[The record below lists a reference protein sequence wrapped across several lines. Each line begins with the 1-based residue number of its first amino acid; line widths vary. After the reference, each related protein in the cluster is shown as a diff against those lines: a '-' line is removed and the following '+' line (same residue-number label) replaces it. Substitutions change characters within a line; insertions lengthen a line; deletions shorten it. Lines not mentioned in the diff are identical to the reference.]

1 MNGNHWHSSAPLRP
15 LHWTCPAKASDCLN
29 TNMRKRIAIE
39 HLRVGMYLE
48 EFVGSWLDH
57 PFWRARFRV
66 EDSTQLQ
73 RLRASGI
80 REVWIDTARGTDV
93 AAANAAPPAPP
104 SPPSAQPDTGI
115 TPRPITHAEE
125 MRRAG
130 RLISKAEVAVKAMF
144 SDARMGRTI
153 EARDALPLVEAISG
167 SVDRHPSAL
176 ISLARLKTKDRY
188 TFLHSVAVCALMVSL
203 GRQLGLSDDEVRDAG
218 LAGLLHDIG
227 KVAIPPEVLNK
238 PGALTADEFRTVIVH
253 PQAGHDILVGD
264 TGMRD
269 IALDVCLHHHERMD
283 GTGYPHK
290 LAGEG
295 ISLFARMGAIC
306 DVYDAVTSDRPYK
319 KAWEAAYAIQ
329 RMVEWRGNHFDPMVF
344 NAFVKSVG
352 IYPVGSLVR
361 LRSGRLAV
369 VMQHTPGALL
379 TPTVKVFFSISSGTR
394 IAPELIDL
402 AHTGD
407 QIVSREEPTD
417 WGLTDLN
424 ELWIHGD

>member
-1 MNGNHWHSSAPLRP
+1 
-15 LHWTCPAKASDCLN
+15 
-29 TNMRKRIAIE
+29 MRKRIAIE
-39 HLRVGMYLE
+39 HLRVGMYLD

-57 PFWRARFRV
+57 PFWRAHFRV
-66 EDSTQLQ
+66 EDAAQLQ
-73 RLRASGI
+73 RLRTSGI
-80 REVWIDTARGTDV
+80 REVWIDTTRGTDV
-93 AAANAAPPAPP
+93 AAANAVPLAPEPPAPP
-104 SPPSAQPDTGI
+104 ITSAETAI
-115 TPRPITHAEE
+115 APRPVSYAEE
-125 MRRAG
+125 MRRAA
-130 RLISKAEVAVKAMF
+130 RLISKAEVAVHAMF
-144 SDARMGRTI
+144 ADARMGRII

-176 ISLARLKTKDRY
+176 VSLARLKTKDRY
-188 TFLHSVAVCALMVSL
+188 TFLHSVAVCALMVAL
-203 GRQLGLSDDEVRDAG
+203 GRQLALSDDEVRDAG

-227 KVAIPPEVLNK
+227 KIAIPPEVLNK
-238 PGALTADEFRTVIVH
+238 PGALTADEFRSVIVH
-253 PQAGHDILVGD
+253 PQAGYDILVGD
-264 TGMRD
+264 SNMRD

-329 RMVEWRGNHFDPMVF
+329 RMVEWRGNHFDPAVF

-369 VMQHTPGALL
+369 VIQHAPDALL
-379 TPTVKVFFSISSGTR
+379 SPTVKVFFSISSGTR
-394 IAPELIDL
+394 IAPEWIDL
-402 AHTGD
+402 AQTGD
-407 QIVSREEPTD
+407 QIVSREEPRD
-417 WGLTDLN
+417 WGLTDLK

>member
-1 MNGNHWHSSAPLRP
+1 
-15 LHWTCPAKASDCLN
+15 
-29 TNMRKRIAIE
+29 MRKRIAIE
-39 HLRVGMYLE
+39 DLRVGMYLD

-66 EDSTQLQ
+66 EDAAQLQ
-73 RLRASGI
+73 RLRTSGV

-93 AAANAAPPAPP
+93 AAARAVPTAVAPPTPPATPAGAAIAPR
-104 SPPSAQPDTGI
+104 AT
-115 TPRPITHAEE
+115 TRAEE
-125 MRRAG
+125 MRHAA
-130 RLISKAEVAVKAMF
+130 RLISKAEAAVQAMF
-144 SDARMGRTI
+144 ADARMGRTI

-167 SVDRHPSAL
+167 SVDRHPGAL
-176 ISLARLKTKDRY
+176 TSLVRLKTKDRY
-188 TFLHSVAVCALMVSL
+188 TFLHSVAVCALMVAL

-227 KVAIPPEVLNK
+227 KIAIPPEVLNK
-238 PGALTADEFRTVIVH
+238 PGALTAEEFRSVTTH
-253 PQAGHDILVGD
+253 PQAGYDILVGD
-264 TGMRD
+264 SNMCGV
-269 IALDVCLHHHERMD
+269 ALDVCLHHHERMD

-290 LAGEG
+290 LAGDG

-306 DVYDAVTSDRPYK
+306 DVYDAITSDRPYK
-319 KAWEAAYAIQ
+319 KAWEAAYAVQ
-329 RMVEWRGNHFDPMVF
+329 RMVEWRGNHFDPVVF

-394 IAPELIDL
+394 IAPEVIDL
-402 AHTGD
+402 AQTGD
-407 QIVSREEPTD
+407 QIVSREEPRD
-417 WGLTDLN
+417 WGLTDLDA
-424 ELWIHGD
+424 LWIHGD

>member
-93 AAANAAPPAPP
+93 AAANAAPSAPP
-104 SPPSAQPDTGI
+104 RPPSAQPDASI
-115 TPRPITHAEE
+115 TPRPITYAEE

-238 PGALTADEFRTVIVH
+238 PGALTADEFRTVVVH
-253 PQAGHDILVGD
+253 PQAGYDILVGD

>member
-1 MNGNHWHSSAPLRP
+1 
-15 LHWTCPAKASDCLN
+15 
-29 TNMRKRIAIE
+29 MRKRIAIE
-39 HLRVGMYLE
+39 HLRVGMYLD
-48 EFVGSWLDH
+48 EFVGSWLEH

-66 EDSTQLQ
+66 EDAAQLQ
-73 RLRASGI
+73 RLRASGV
-80 REVWIDTARGTDV
+80 REVWIDTTRGTDV

-104 SPPSAQPDTGI
+104 EVPAPPACAADAGI
-115 TPRPITHAEE
+115 ALRPVTYAEE
-125 MRRAG
+125 MRRAA
-130 RLISKAEVAVKAMF
+130 RLISKAEVAVQAMF
-144 SDARMGRTI
+144 ADARMGRTI

-176 ISLARLKTKDRY
+176 TSLVRLKAKDRY

-227 KVAIPPEVLNK
+227 KIAIPPEVLNK
-238 PGALTADEFRTVIVH
+238 PGALTDAEFRHVIVH
-253 PQAGHDILVGD
+253 PQAGHDILAGD
-264 TGMRD
+264 SSMRD

-319 KAWEAAYAIQ
+319 KAWEAAYAVQ

-369 VMQHTPGALL
+369 VMQHAPGALL

-402 AHTGD
+402 AQTGD
-407 QIVSREEPTD
+407 QIASREEPRD

>member
-1 MNGNHWHSSAPLRP
+1 
-15 LHWTCPAKASDCLN
+15 
-29 TNMRKRIAIE
+29 MRKRIAIE
-39 HLRVGMYLE
+39 DLRVGMYLD

-66 EDSTQLQ
+66 EDAAQLQ
-73 RLRASGI
+73 RLRTSGV

-93 AAANAAPPAPP
+93 AAARALPTAVAPPAPP
-104 SPPSAQPDTGI
+104 A
-115 TPRPITHAEE
+115 TPAGAAIAPRATTRAEE
-125 MRRAG
+125 MRHAA
-130 RLISKAEVAVKAMF
+130 RLISKAEAAVQAMF
-144 SDARMGRTI
+144 ADARMGRTI

-167 SVDRHPSAL
+167 SVDRHPGAL
-176 ISLARLKTKDRY
+176 TSLVRLKTKDRY
-188 TFLHSVAVCALMVSL
+188 TFLHSVAVCALMVAL

-227 KVAIPPEVLNK
+227 KIAIPPEVLNK
-238 PGALTADEFRTVIVH
+238 PGALTAEEFRSVTTH
-253 PQAGHDILVGD
+253 PQAGYDILVGD
-264 TGMRD
+264 SNMCGV
-269 IALDVCLHHHERMD
+269 ALDVCLHHHERMD

-290 LAGEG
+290 LAGDG

-306 DVYDAVTSDRPYK
+306 DVYDAITSDRPYK
-319 KAWEAAYAIQ
+319 KAWEAAYAVQ
-329 RMVEWRGNHFDPMVF
+329 RMVEWRGNHFDPVVF

-394 IAPELIDL
+394 IAPEVIDL
-402 AHTGD
+402 AQTGD
-407 QIVSREEPTD
+407 QIVSREEPRD
-417 WGLTDLN
+417 WGLTNLDA
-424 ELWIHGD
+424 LWIHGD

>member
-1 MNGNHWHSSAPLRP
+1 MDL
-15 LHWTCPAKASDCLN
+15 DCVDVDPN
-29 TNMRKRIAIE
+29 NMRKRIAIE
-39 HLRVGMYLE
+39 HLRVGMYLD
-48 EFVGSWLDH
+48 EFVGSWLEH

-66 EDSTQLQ
+66 EDATQLQ
-73 RLRASGI
+73 RIRASGV

-93 AAANAAPPAPP
+93 AAARAAPTAPEPPAPP
-104 SPPSAQPDTGI
+104 PISAEAAI
-115 TPRPITHAEE
+115 APRPVTYAEE
-125 MRRAG
+125 MRRAA
-130 RLISKAEVAVKAMF
+130 RLIGKAELAVQTMF
-144 SDARMGRTI
+144 ADARMGRII

-176 ISLARLKTKDRY
+176 VSLVRLKTKDRY
-188 TFLHSVAVCALMVSL
+188 TFLHSVAVCALMVAL

-227 KVAIPPEVLNK
+227 KIAIPPEVLNK
-238 PGALTADEFRTVIVH
+238 PGALTADEFRSVVVH

-264 TGMRD
+264 SDMCD

-319 KAWEAAYAIQ
+319 KAWEAAYAVQ
-329 RMVEWRGNHFDPMVF
+329 RMVDWRGNHFDPAVF

-361 LRSGRLAV
+361 LKSGRLAV
-369 VMQHTPGALL
+369 VMQHVPGALL

-402 AHTGD
+402 AQTGD
-407 QIVSREEPTD
+407 QIVSREEPRD

-424 ELWIHGD
+424 DLWIHGD

>member
-1 MNGNHWHSSAPLRP
+1 
-15 LHWTCPAKASDCLN
+15 
-29 TNMRKRIAIE
+29 MRKRIAIE

-66 EDSTQLQ
+66 EDSAQLQ
-73 RLRASGI
+73 RLRTSGI
-80 REVWIDTARGTDV
+80 REVWIDTACGTDV

-104 SPPSAQPDTGI
+104 SPPSAQPDAGI
-115 TPRPITHAEE
+115 TPRPVTYAEE

-144 SDARMGRTI
+144 ADARMGRTI

-227 KVAIPPEVLNK
+227 KIAIPPEVLNK
-238 PGALTADEFRTVIVH
+238 PGALTADEFRTVVVH

-264 TGMRD
+264 ADMRD

-290 LAGEG
+290 LAGES

-369 VMQHTPGALL
+369 VMQHMPGALL

-407 QIVSREEPTD
+407 QIVSREEPSD

>member
-1 MNGNHWHSSAPLRP
+1 
-15 LHWTCPAKASDCLN
+15 
-29 TNMRKRIAIE
+29 MRKRIAIE

-66 EDSTQLQ
+66 EDTAQLQ

-80 REVWIDTARGTDV
+80 REVWIDTSRGKDIAAGTAAPAATDM
-93 AAANAAPPAPP
+93 AAPPH
-104 SPPSAQPDTGI
+104 AQPDTAI
-115 TPRPITHAEE
+115 ASRTVTLADE
-125 MRRAG
+125 MRRAARIIDKTG
-130 RLISKAEVAVKAMF
+130 VAVQAMF
-144 SDARMGRTI
+144 AEARMGRTI

-167 SVDRHPSAL
+167 SVDRHPGAL
-176 ISLARLKTKDRY
+176 VSLARLKTKDRY
-188 TFLHSVAVCALMVSL
+188 TFLHSVAVCALMVAL
-203 GRQLGLSDDEVRDAG
+203 GRQLGLTDSEVRDAG

-227 KVAIPPEVLNK
+227 KIAIPPEVLNK
-238 PGALTADEFRTVIVH
+238 PGALTSDEFRHVIAH

-264 TGMRD
+264 PSMRD
-269 IALDVCLHHHERMD
+269 VALDVCLHHHERMD

-290 LAGEG
+290 LAGEN

-329 RMVEWRGNHFDPMVF
+329 RMVEWRGNHFDPVVF
-344 NAFVKSVG
+344 QAFVKSVG
-352 IYPVGSLVR
+352 IYPTGSLVR

-369 VMQHTPGALL
+369 VMQHTSGALL
-379 TPTVKVFFSISSGTR
+379 APTVKVFFSISSGTR
-394 IAPELIDL
+394 IAPEVIDL
-402 AHTGD
+402 AQNSD
-407 QIVSREEPTD
+407 LIVSREEPGD
-417 WGLTDLN
+417 WGLTDLH

>member
-1 MNGNHWHSSAPLRP
+1 
-15 LHWTCPAKASDCLN
+15 
-29 TNMRKRIAIE
+29 MRKRIAIE

-66 EDSTQLQ
+66 EDSAQLQ

-104 SPPSAQPDTGI
+104 SPPSAQPDAGI
-115 TPRPITHAEE
+115 APRPVTYAEE

-130 RLISKAEVAVKAMF
+130 HLISKAEVAVKAMF
-144 SDARMGRTI
+144 ADARMGRTI

-227 KVAIPPEVLNK
+227 KIAIPPEVLNK
-238 PGALTADEFRTVIVH
+238 PGALTADEFRTVVVH
-253 PQAGHDILVGD
+253 PQAGYDILVGD
-264 TGMRD
+264 TNMRD

-369 VMQHTPGALL
+369 VMQHMPDALL

-407 QIVSREEPTD
+407 QIVSREEPSD

>member
-1 MNGNHWHSSAPLRP
+1 L
-15 LHWTCPAKASDCLN
+15 
-29 TNMRKRIAIE
+29 
-39 HLRVGMYLE
+39 
-48 EFVGSWLDH
+48 
-57 PFWRARFRV
+57 
-66 EDSTQLQ
+66 
-73 RLRASGI
+73 
-80 REVWIDTARGTDV
+80 
-93 AAANAAPPAPP
+93 APP
-104 SPPSAQPDTGI
+104 SQPETAI
-115 TPRPITHAEE
+115 APRPATLHEE
-125 MRRAG
+125 MHRAA
-130 RLISKAEVAVKAMF
+130 RIIDKAGVAVQAMF
-144 SDARMGRTI
+144 ADARMGRII

-176 ISLARLKTKDRY
+176 VSLARLKTKDRY

-227 KVAIPPEVLNK
+227 KIAIPPEVLNK
-238 PGALTADEFRTVIVH
+238 PGALTADEFRHVVAH
-253 PQAGHDILVGD
+253 PQAGYDVLVGD
-264 TGMRD
+264 ASISE

-319 KAWEAAYAIQ
+319 KAWEAAYAVQ
-329 RMVEWRGNHFDPMVF
+329 RMVEWRGNHFDPGVF

-369 VMQHTPGALL
+369 VMQHAPGALL

-394 IAPELIDL
+394 IAPEVIDL
-402 AHTGD
+402 AQTGD
-407 QIVSREEPTD
+407 QIVSREEPRD

>member
-1 MNGNHWHSSAPLRP
+1 
-15 LHWTCPAKASDCLN
+15 
-29 TNMRKRIAIE
+29 MRKRIAIE

-66 EDSTQLQ
+66 EDSAQLQ

-104 SPPSAQPDTGI
+104 SPPSAQPDAGI
-115 TPRPITHAEE
+115 TPRPITYAEE

-130 RLISKAEVAVKAMF
+130 HLISKAEVAVKAMF
-144 SDARMGRTI
+144 ADARMGRTI
-153 EARDALPLVEAISG
+153 EARDSLPLVEAISG

-227 KVAIPPEVLNK
+227 KIAIPPEVLNK
-238 PGALTADEFRTVIVH
+238 PGALTADEFRTVVVH
-253 PQAGHDILVGD
+253 PQAGYDILVGD
-264 TGMRD
+264 TQMRD

-295 ISLFARMGAIC
+295 ISLFSRMGAIC

-407 QIVSREEPTD
+407 QIVSREEPSD

-424 ELWIHGD
+424 QLWIHGD

>member
-1 MNGNHWHSSAPLRP
+1 
-15 LHWTCPAKASDCLN
+15 
-29 TNMRKRIAIE
+29 MRKRIAIE

-66 EDSTQLQ
+66 EDSAQLQ

-104 SPPSAQPDTGI
+104 SPPSAQPDAGI
-115 TPRPITHAEE
+115 TPRPITYAEE

-130 RLISKAEVAVKAMF
+130 HLISKAEVAVKAMF
-144 SDARMGRTI
+144 ADARMGRTI

-227 KVAIPPEVLNK
+227 KIAIPPEVLNK
-238 PGALTADEFRTVIVH
+238 PGALTADEFRTVVVH
-253 PQAGHDILVGD
+253 PQAGYDILVGD
-264 TGMRD
+264 TQMRD

-295 ISLFARMGAIC
+295 ISLFSRMGAIC

-369 VMQHTPGALL
+369 VMQYTPGALL

-407 QIVSREEPTD
+407 QIVSREEPSD

-424 ELWIHGD
+424 QLWIHGD

>member
-1 MNGNHWHSSAPLRP
+1 
-15 LHWTCPAKASDCLN
+15 
-29 TNMRKRIAIE
+29 MRKRIAIE
-39 HLRVGMYLE
+39 HLRVGMYLD

-57 PFWRARFRV
+57 PFWRARFRI
-66 EDSTQLQ
+66 DDADQLQ
-73 RLRASGI
+73 RVRASGV

-93 AAANAAPPAPP
+93 ACSQAAPSAIAPLV
-104 SPPSAQPDTGI
+104 SPPGTAETAI
-115 TPRPITHAEE
+115 VPRPISHAEE
-125 MRRAG
+125 MRRAA
-130 RLISKAEVAVKAMF
+130 RLISKAEVAVQAMF
-144 SDARMGRTI
+144 ADARMGRTI
-153 EARDALPLVEAISG
+153 EARHALPLVEAISN

-188 TFLHSVAVCALMVSL
+188 TFLHSVAVCALMVAL
-203 GRQLGLSDDEVRDAG
+203 GRQLRLSDDEVRDAA

-227 KVAIPPEVLNK
+227 KIVIPPQVLNK
-238 PGALTADEFRTVIVH
+238 PGALTADEFRSVIAH
-253 PQAGHDILVGD
+253 PQAGYDILAGD
-264 TGMRD
+264 GGMRD

-290 LAGEG
+290 LSGEG

-306 DVYDAVTSDRPYK
+306 DVYDAITSDRPYK
-319 KAWEAAYAIQ
+319 KAWEASYAIQ

-344 NAFVKSVG
+344 NAFVRSVG

-369 VMQHTPGALL
+369 VMQHVPEALL

-402 AHTGD
+402 AQTSD
-407 QIVSREEPTD
+407 QIVSREEPQD
-417 WGLTDLN
+417 WGLTELN
-424 ELWIHGD
+424 QLWIHGD

>member
-1 MNGNHWHSSAPLRP
+1 
-15 LHWTCPAKASDCLN
+15 
-29 TNMRKRIAIE
+29 MRKRIAIE

-57 PFWRARFRV
+57 PFWRARFRI
-66 EDSTQLQ
+66 EDAEQL
-73 RLRASGI
+73 RRVRASGV
-80 REVWIDTARGTDV
+80 REVWIDSARGKDV
-93 AAANAAPPAPP
+93 AAGAAPVAISPLAPP
-104 SPPSAQPDTGI
+104 SQPETAI
-115 TPRPITHAEE
+115 APRPATLHEE
-125 MRRAG
+125 MHRAA
-130 RLISKAEVAVKAMF
+130 RIIDKAGVAVQAMF
-144 SDARMGRTI
+144 ADARMGRII

-176 ISLARLKTKDRY
+176 VSLARLKTKDRY

-227 KVAIPPEVLNK
+227 KIAIPPEVLNK
-238 PGALTADEFRTVIVH
+238 PGALTADEFRHVVAH
-253 PQAGHDILVGD
+253 PQAGYDVLVGD
-264 TGMRD
+264 ASISE

-319 KAWEAAYAIQ
+319 KAWEAAYAVQ
-329 RMVEWRGNHFDPMVF
+329 RMVEWRGNHFDPGVF

-369 VMQHTPGALL
+369 VMQHAPGALL

-394 IAPELIDL
+394 IAPEVIDL
-402 AHTGD
+402 AQTGD
-407 QIVSREEPTD
+407 QIVSREEPRD

>member
-1 MNGNHWHSSAPLRP
+1 
-15 LHWTCPAKASDCLN
+15 
-29 TNMRKRIAIE
+29 MRKRIAIE

>member
-1 MNGNHWHSSAPLRP
+1 
-15 LHWTCPAKASDCLN
+15 
-29 TNMRKRIAIE
+29 MRKRIAIE
-39 HLRVGMYLE
+39 HLRVGMYLD
-48 EFVGSWLDH
+48 EFVGSWLEH

-66 EDSTQLQ
+66 EDAAQLQ
-73 RLRASGI
+73 RVRASGV
-80 REVWIDTARGTDV
+80 REVWIDTTRGTDV
-93 AAANAAPPAPP
+93 ATAHAAPAAAEPLTPPAVEA
-104 SPPSAQPDTGI
+104 SAS
-115 TPRPITHAEE
+115 RPVSYAEE
-125 MRRAG
+125 MRHAA
-130 RLISKAEVAVKAMF
+130 RLLSKAEAAVHTMF
-144 SDARMGRTI
+144 ADARMGRTI
-153 EARDALPLVEAISG
+153 EARDAQPLVEAISG

-227 KVAIPPEVLNK
+227 KIAIPPEVLNK
-238 PGALTADEFRTVIVH
+238 PGALTADEFRSVIVH
-253 PQAGHDILVGD
+253 PQAGYDILVGD
-264 TGMRD
+264 SNMRD

-319 KAWEAAYAIQ
+319 KAWDAAYAIQ
-329 RMVEWRGNHFDPMVF
+329 RMVEWRGNHFDPAVF

-369 VMQHTPGALL
+369 VMQHAPGALL

-394 IAPELIDL
+394 IAPEIIDL
-402 AHTGD
+402 AQSGD
-407 QIVSREEPTD
+407 QIVSREEPRD

>member
-1 MNGNHWHSSAPLRP
+1 ML
-15 LHWTCPAKASDCLN
+15 
-29 TNMRKRIAIE
+29 KRIAIE

-57 PFWRARFRV
+57 PFWRARFRI
-66 EDSTQLQ
+66 EDAEQL
-73 RLRASGI
+73 RRVRASGV
-80 REVWIDTARGTDV
+80 REVWIDIARGKDV
-93 AAANAAPPAPP
+93 AAGAAPVASSPLAPP
-104 SPPSAQPDTGI
+104 SQPETAI
-115 TPRPITHAEE
+115 APRPATLHEE
-125 MRRAG
+125 MHRAA
-130 RLISKAEVAVKAMF
+130 RIIDKAGVAVQAMF
-144 SDARMGRTI
+144 ADARMGRII

-176 ISLARLKTKDRY
+176 VSLARLKTKDRY

-227 KVAIPPEVLNK
+227 KIAIPPEVLNK
-238 PGALTADEFRTVIVH
+238 PGALTADEFRHVVAH
-253 PQAGHDILVGD
+253 PQAGYDVLVGD
-264 TGMRD
+264 ASISE

-319 KAWEAAYAIQ
+319 KAWEAAYAVQ
-329 RMVEWRGNHFDPMVF
+329 RMVEWRGNHFDPGVF

-369 VMQHTPGALL
+369 VMQHAPGALL

-394 IAPELIDL
+394 IAPEVIDL
-402 AHTGD
+402 AQTGD
-407 QIVSREEPTD
+407 QIVSREEPRD

>member
-1 MNGNHWHSSAPLRP
+1 
-15 LHWTCPAKASDCLN
+15 
-29 TNMRKRIAIE
+29 MRKRIAIE

-66 EDSTQLQ
+66 EDSAQLQ

-104 SPPSAQPDTGI
+104 SPPSAQPDAGI
-115 TPRPITHAEE
+115 TPRPITYAEE

-130 RLISKAEVAVKAMF
+130 HLISKAEVAVKAMF
-144 SDARMGRTI
+144 ADARMGRTI

-203 GRQLGLSDDEVRDAG
+203 GRQLSLSDDEVRDAG

-227 KVAIPPEVLNK
+227 KIAIPPEVLNK
-238 PGALTADEFRTVIVH
+238 PGALTADEFRTVVVH
-253 PQAGHDILVGD
+253 PQAGYDILVGD
-264 TGMRD
+264 TQMRD

-295 ISLFARMGAIC
+295 ISLFSRMGAIC

-407 QIVSREEPTD
+407 QIVSREEPSD

-424 ELWIHGD
+424 QLWIHGD

>member
-1 MNGNHWHSSAPLRP
+1 
-15 LHWTCPAKASDCLN
+15 
-29 TNMRKRIAIE
+29 MRKRIAIE
-39 HLRVGMYLE
+39 HLRVGMYLD
-48 EFVGSWLDH
+48 EFVGSWLEH

-66 EDSTQLQ
+66 EDATQLQ
-73 RLRASGI
+73 RIRASGV
-80 REVWIDTARGTDV
+80 REVWIDTTRGTDV
-93 AAANAAPPAPP
+93 AAAQAAPTAPEPPAPP
-104 SPPSAQPDTGI
+104 PASAEAAI
-115 TPRPITHAEE
+115 APRPVSYAEE
-125 MRRAG
+125 MRRAA
-130 RLISKAEVAVKAMF
+130 RLIGKAELAVQTMF
-144 SDARMGRTI
+144 ADARMGRII
-153 EARDALPLVEAISG
+153 EARDALPLVGAISG

-176 ISLARLKTKDRY
+176 ISLVRLKTKDRY
-188 TFLHSVAVCALMVSL
+188 TFLHSVAVCALMVAL

-227 KVAIPPEVLNK
+227 KIAIPPEVLNK
-238 PGALTADEFRTVIVH
+238 PGALTADEFRSVVVH

-264 TGMRD
+264 ADMCD

-319 KAWEAAYAIQ
+319 KAWEAAYAVQ
-329 RMVEWRGNHFDPMVF
+329 RMVDWRGNHFDPMVF

-361 LRSGRLAV
+361 LKSGRLAV
-369 VMQHTPGALL
+369 VMQHVPGALL

-402 AHTGD
+402 AQTGD
-407 QIVSREEPTD
+407 QIVSREEPRD

-424 ELWIHGD
+424 DLWIHGD

>member
-1 MNGNHWHSSAPLRP
+1 
-15 LHWTCPAKASDCLN
+15 
-29 TNMRKRIAIE
+29 MRKRIAIE
-39 HLRVGMYLE
+39 HLRVGMYLD

-66 EDSTQLQ
+66 EDAAQLQ

-93 AAANAAPPAPP
+93 IAANAAPASAAPP
-104 SPPSAQPDTGI
+104 TPPTPAAEAAI
-115 TPRPITHAEE
+115 APRPVTYAEE
-125 MRRAG
+125 LRRAAS
-130 RLISKAEVAVKAMF
+130 LITKAETAVQAMF
-144 SDARMGRTI
+144 ADARMGRTI
-153 EARDALPLVEAISG
+153 EARDAAPLVEAISG
-167 SVDRHPSAL
+167 SVDRHPNAL

-188 TFLHSVAVCALMVSL
+188 TFLHSVAVCALMVAL

-227 KVAIPPEVLNK
+227 KIAIPPEVLNK
-238 PGALTADEFRTVIVH
+238 PGALTAEEFRSVLVH
-253 PQAGHDILVGD
+253 PQAGYDILVGD
-264 TGMRD
+264 AGMREV
-269 IALDVCLHHHERMD
+269 ALDVCLHHHERMD

-290 LAGEG
+290 LAGEN

-306 DVYDAVTSDRPYK
+306 DVYDAITSDRPYK
-319 KAWEAAYAIQ
+319 NAWEPAYAIQ
-329 RMVEWRGNHFDPMVF
+329 RMVDWRGGHFDPMVF

-369 VMQHTPGALL
+369 VVQHAPGALL
-379 TPTVKVFFSISSGTR
+379 SPTVKVFFSISSGTR

-407 QIVSREEPTD
+407 QIVSREEPGD

-424 ELWIHGD
+424 QLWIHGD

>member
-1 MNGNHWHSSAPLRP
+1 
-15 LHWTCPAKASDCLN
+15 
-29 TNMRKRIAIE
+29 MRKRIAIE
-39 HLRVGMYLE
+39 HLRVGMYLD
-48 EFVGSWLDH
+48 EFVGSWLEH

-66 EDSTQLQ
+66 EDAAQLQ
-73 RLRASGI
+73 RLRASGV
-80 REVWIDTARGTDV
+80 REVWIDTTRGTDV
-93 AAANAAPPAPP
+93 AAANAAPPAPEMP
-104 SPPSAQPDTGI
+104 APPACSADAHI
-115 TPRPITHAEE
+115 APRPITHAEE
-125 MRRAG
+125 MRRAA
-130 RLISKAEVAVKAMF
+130 RLISKAEVAVQAMF
-144 SDARMGRTI
+144 ADARMGRTI

-176 ISLARLKTKDRY
+176 TSLVRLKAKDRY

-227 KVAIPPEVLNK
+227 KIAIPPEVLNK
-238 PGALTADEFRTVIVH
+238 PGALTDAEFRHVIVH
-253 PQAGHDILVGD
+253 PQAGHDILAGD
-264 TGMRD
+264 SSMRD

-290 LAGEG
+290 LEGEG

-319 KAWEAAYAIQ
+319 KAWGAAYAVQ

-369 VMQHTPGALL
+369 VMQHAPGALL

-394 IAPELIDL
+394 VAPELIDL
-402 AHTGD
+402 AQTGD
-407 QIVSREEPTD
+407 QIASREEPRD

>member
-1 MNGNHWHSSAPLRP
+1 
-15 LHWTCPAKASDCLN
+15 
-29 TNMRKRIAIE
+29 MRKRIAIE

-66 EDSTQLQ
+66 EDSAQLQ

-104 SPPSAQPDTGI
+104 SPPSAQPDAGI
-115 TPRPITHAEE
+115 TPRPVTYAEE

-130 RLISKAEVAVKAMF
+130 HLIGKAEVAVKAMF
-144 SDARMGRTI
+144 ADARMGRTI

-176 ISLARLKTKDRY
+176 LSLARLKTKDRY

-227 KVAIPPEVLNK
+227 KIAIPPEVLNK
-238 PGALTADEFRTVIVH
+238 PGALTADEFRTVVVH

-264 TGMRD
+264 TNMRD

-369 VMQHTPGALL
+369 VMQHMPDALL

-402 AHTGD
+402 AHIGD
-407 QIVSREEPTD
+407 QIVSREEPSD

>member
-1 MNGNHWHSSAPLRP
+1 
-15 LHWTCPAKASDCLN
+15 
-29 TNMRKRIAIE
+29 MRKRIAIE

-66 EDSTQLQ
+66 EDSAQLQ
-73 RLRASGI
+73 RLRTSGI

-104 SPPSAQPDTGI
+104 SPPSAQPDAGI
-115 TPRPITHAEE
+115 TPRPITYAEE

-130 RLISKAEVAVKAMF
+130 HLISKAEVAVKAMF
-144 SDARMGRTI
+144 ADARMGRTI

-227 KVAIPPEVLNK
+227 KIAIPPEVLNK
-238 PGALTADEFRTVIVH
+238 PGALTADEFRTVVVH
-253 PQAGHDILVGD
+253 PQAGYDILVGD
-264 TGMRD
+264 TQMRD

-295 ISLFARMGAIC
+295 ISLFSRMGAIC

-407 QIVSREEPTD
+407 QIVSREEPSD

-424 ELWIHGD
+424 QLWIHGD

>member
-1 MNGNHWHSSAPLRP
+1 
-15 LHWTCPAKASDCLN
+15 
-29 TNMRKRIAIE
+29 
-39 HLRVGMYLE
+39 
-48 EFVGSWLDH
+48 
-57 PFWRARFRV
+57 
-66 EDSTQLQ
+66 
-73 RLRASGI
+73 
-80 REVWIDTARGTDV
+80 
-93 AAANAAPPAPP
+93 
-104 SPPSAQPDTGI
+104 
-115 TPRPITHAEE
+115 

-407 QIVSREEPTD
+407 QIVSREEPSD

>member
-1 MNGNHWHSSAPLRP
+1 MMNGNHWHSSAPLRP
-15 LHWTCPAKASDCLN
+15 LHWTCPAKASDLN

-66 EDSTQLQ
+66 EDSAQLQ

-104 SPPSAQPDTGI
+104 SPPSAQPDASI
-115 TPRPITHAEE
+115 TPRPITYAEE

-352 IYPVGSLVR
+352 IYPEI
-361 LRSGRLAV
+361 GR
-369 VMQHTPGALL
+369 
-379 TPTVKVFFSISSGTR
+379 
-394 IAPELIDL
+394 
-402 AHTGD
+402 AH
-407 QIVSREEPTD
+407 V
-417 WGLTDLN
+417 
-424 ELWIHGD
+424 